1 MDFRESYGKKIMAKT
16 ENKPLNQGDLAGI
29 QYLGIA
35 GVTAQCL
42 EGITRLIHFG
52 DSIHHAR
59 LVTSEENHHGF
70 ILTINHDEQIAI
82 KSGFASGYT
91 GTGAHGLS
99 TAIQMLLQHN
109 VEIDEYNV
117 SSEFM
122 ERLNRSCLLRSDL
135 EQLEEQRAVK
145 PDRYTDYII
154 GVDFA
159 AKRHL
164 YDNTLLRSTFPAA
177 IPFHII
183 DDRIMDLALDFP
195 DNPDFCIISAFRR
208 LEDIIRERTD
218 LKDESGETLFA
229 RAFHGPESIL
239 CWEGHKNEQKSKANM
254 FVGIFGTYRNPRA
267 HREQNAKD
275 GEYLREFLLLNE
287 LFLIERDATKRPPV
301 EEEKVA
307 AA

>member
-1 MDFRESYGKKIMAKT
+1 MAETEKKT
-16 ENKPLNQGDLAGI
+16 LNQDDLAGI
-29 QYLGIA
+29 QYLGLA

-42 EGITRLIHFG
+42 DGITRLIHFG
-52 DSIHHAR
+52 DIIHRAR
-59 LVTSEENHHGF
+59 LVTSQENHHGF
-70 ILTINHDEQIAI
+70 ILTVNHDEWIAI
-82 KSGFASGYT
+82 KSGFASGYI

-99 TAIQMLLQHN
+99 AAIQMLIRHN
-109 VEIDEYNV
+109 IEIDEYDV
-117 SSEFM
+117 SNEFM
-122 ERLNRSCLLRSDL
+122 GRLNRSCLLRSDL

-145 PDRYTDYII
+145 PDRYTDYIL

-159 AKRHL
+159 ARRNL
-164 YDNTLLRSTFPAA
+164 YDNDVLRSEFPAA

-195 DNPDFCIISAFRR
+195 NNPDFCIISAFRR
-208 LEDIIRERTD
+208 LEDTIRERTD

-267 HREQNAKD
+267 HKEHKEEK

-287 LFLIERDATKRPPV
+287 LFLLEKGATQRLLN
-301 EEEKVA
+301 ESAEKATA
-307 AA
+307 A